1 MSTNMC
7 SRSRTRWVSVKEFQE
22 IYGLK
27 QAQAYKLVSMKD
39 FPKKKFGEKLIRINL
54 NEAEEFINKRFNY

>member
-1 MSTNMC
+1 MATNIC

-22 IYGLK
+22 IYSLK
-27 QAQAYKLVSMKD
+27 QAQAYKLVNMKD